1 MRPQHHRTRRLFQRT
16 RRGSGI
22 ARGVLAATAILA
34 LALFLAMP
42 AAASVRVKD
51 LATVEGVREVPLVGY
66 GLVVGLDGTGD
77 GRNSM
82 ITVRSV
88 RNMLLRFN
96 IEVPQERLVV
106 RNVAA
111 VMVTASLPPFARAGT
126 RIDVTVSSMGDARSL
141 EGGTLLL
148 TPLTDREGTVYGVAQ
163 GAVSIGGFNVETI
176 GGERYRKNYAVV
188 GRVPLGLL
196 IERDAPTTLPQGDNL
211 TLTLKEPDFTSALRI
226 AAAIDSALGQKL
238 AKPLNAST
246 IAVTVP
252 DQFQQSDGMVRLL
265 ATIEALEVSPDQV
278 ARVVINER
286 TGTVVVGKDVRVA
299 EAIVSH
305 GNLTIQVRAIP
316 VISQPAA
323 FSQGRTVVVPQT
335 MTTVNENGKGGLM
348 VMEGGATVSDLAQA
362 LNTLKVTPR
371 DMISIFQ
378 ALKQAGALRAD
389 LVIM

>member
-1 MRPQHHRTRRLFQRT
+1 M
-16 RRGSGI
+16 GSRI
-22 ARGVLAATAILA
+22 ARGALAATTILA
-34 LALFLAMP
+34 LTLFLAMP
-42 AAASVRVKD
+42 VAASVRVKD
-51 LATVEGVREVPLVGY
+51 LATVEGVREIPLVGY

-77 GRNSM
+77 GHNSM

-126 RIDVTVSSMGDARSL
+126 RIDVTVSSMGYARSL

-148 TPLTDREGTVYGVAQ
+148 TPLTDRQGTVYGVAQ

-211 TLTLKEPDFTSALRI
+211 TLALKEPDFTSALRI

-286 TGTVVVGKDVRVA
+286 TGTVVVGKDVRLE

>member
-1 MRPQHHRTRRLFQRT
+1 MRDRDIKAWSRAQLL
-16 RRGSGI
+16 GVS
-22 ARGVLAATAILA
+22 GVLLLSVCGAPQTVA
-34 LALFLAMP
+34 LAG
-42 AAASVRVKD
+42 VRVKD
-51 LATVEGVREVPLVGY
+51 LATVEGVRETPLVGY

-82 ITVRSV
+82 VTVRSV

-106 RNVAA
+106 RNAAA

-141 EGGTLLL
+141 EGGTLLM
-148 TPLTDREGTVYGVAQ
+148 TPLTDHQGRVYGVAQ

-176 GGERYRKNYAVV
+176 GGERYRKNYSVV

-196 IERDAPTTLPQGDNL
+196 VERDAPTSLPQGGLL
-211 TLTLKEPDFTSALRI
+211 TLALKEPDFTSAMRV
-226 AAAIDSALGQKL
+226 AAAIDSALGQKVSKAL
-238 AKPLNAST
+238 SASSIT
-246 IAVTVP
+246 VAVP
-252 DQFQQSDGMVRLL
+252 GEFQDDAGMVRLL
-265 ATIEALEVSPDQV
+265 ATIEGLEVNPDQV

-286 TGTVVVGKDVRVA
+286 TGTVVVGKDVRLA
-299 EAIVSH
+299 EAAVSH

-323 FSQGRTVVVPQT
+323 FSEGRTVVVPQT
-335 MTTVNENGKGGLM
+335 MTTVNENGKGSVM
-348 VMEGGATVSDLAQA
+348 VMEGNATVSDLAQA
-362 LNTLKVTPR
+362 LNALKVTPR